1 MLVQNK
7 RVPIEKGAVYTK
19 CTVCAD
25 HGGRMEVEGNCQE
38 SGQGYGEERD
48 GNLSNKIILCMYGI
62 VIVNHFCKI

>member
-1 MLVQNK
+1 MLLQNK
-7 RVPIEKGAVYTK
+7 RVPIEKGAVYTE

-38 SGQGYGEERD
+38 SGQGLGKR
-48 GNLSNKIILCMYGI
+48 GTGISVIKITLCMYGI

>member
-1 MLVQNK
+1 MLLQNK

-48 GNLSNKIILCMYGI
+48 GNLSNKSYFVHVWNCYCEPFL
-62 VIVNHFCKI
+62 